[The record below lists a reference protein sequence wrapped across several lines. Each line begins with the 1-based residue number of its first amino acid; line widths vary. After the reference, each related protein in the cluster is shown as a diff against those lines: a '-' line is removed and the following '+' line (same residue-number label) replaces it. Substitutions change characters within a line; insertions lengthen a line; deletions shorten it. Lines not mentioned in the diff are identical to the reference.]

1 MARKRKALVDDG
13 RPLTSFALSL
23 RARWAEEER
32 FATVKEFAAAVGYSQ
47 PRLSEL
53 FNATKMP
60 SEELVRCVVQA
71 LGDQPEPWLRRLR
84 EMKAADEE
92 FQAAEARKG
101 DTLEAKIARL
111 EYENNRYKEAL
122 EDSDSAARRAFET
135 IKDADARIRSA
146 GELERQARALLGHAG
161 EEFRRL
167 HERIPTVH
175 GQAEMIL
182 AEARFTADRIK
193 LGGRDEHDKIIKDA
207 NERAEDLIRKAA
219 EVANDIRET
228 AIEDAKQ
235 HRAQAAESLDELLKE
250 GDRIRAEHEKEA
262 RQGDQDRTTMVTRAK
277 LEIELLINGV
287 RKKLEAA
294 GEYETV
300 EDLERLLRDFNIN
313 GSHPAPR
320 GRHARRL
327 PQNQHSSPPAPVFVR
342 VEEVPEQDT
351 PTPTVAME
359 EPEPVK
365 PLPRRQLRPGSIF
378 PRTRK

>member
-1 MARKRKALVDDG
+1 MARKRKVLVDDG
-13 RPLTSFALSL
+13 RPLTSFVLSL
-23 RARWAEEER
+23 RARWDEEER

-53 FNATKMP
+53 FNATKTP

-71 LGDQPEPWLRRLR
+71 LGDEPEPWLRRFR
-84 EMKAADEE
+84 EMKAADED

-101 DTLEAKIARL
+101 DTLEARIARL

-135 IKDADARIRSA
+135 IKDADARIGSA
-146 GELERQARALLGHAG
+146 GELERQARVLLHQAV
-161 EEFRRL
+161 EQFRRL

-175 GQAEMIL
+175 RQAEMVL
-182 AEARFTADRIK
+182 AEARFRADRIK
-193 LGGRDEHDKIIKDA
+193 LEGRDEHDKIIEEA
-207 NERAEDLIRKAA
+207 NERSEELVRKAT
-219 EVANDIRET
+219 EVANDLRQA

-250 GDRIRAEHEKEA
+250 GDRIRAEHAKEA
-262 RQGDQDRTTMVTRAK
+262 QQADQDRTTMVTRAK

-313 GSHPAPR
+313 GIHPAPR
-320 GRHARRL
+320 GRHARRP
-327 PQNQHSSPPAPVFVR
+327 PQNQPSSPPAPVFVP
-342 VEEVPEQDT
+342 VEQGPEQDT
-351 PTPTVAME
+351 ATPTITKE
-359 EPEPVK
+359 EPEPEK
-365 PLPRRQLRPGSIF
+365 PLPRRPLRPGSLF
-378 PRTRK
+378 PRPRK